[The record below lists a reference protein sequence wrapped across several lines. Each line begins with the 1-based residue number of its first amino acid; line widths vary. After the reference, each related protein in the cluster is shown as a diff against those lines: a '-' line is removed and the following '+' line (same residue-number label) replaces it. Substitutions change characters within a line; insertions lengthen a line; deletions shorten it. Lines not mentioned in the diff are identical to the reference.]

1 MDCGLFIEFPCRE
14 GMTEAEAFAQCFGLV
29 EEAEERGVD
38 SLWLAEYHFSAISVL
53 SSPITIAS
61 AIAARTQRIRIG
73 LAVVLL
79 PLGHPIRFA
88 EDIATLDHISQG
100 RVECGVGRGTFPD
113 THDGFNSPYA
123 ESRERFDEYLEVIL
137 KSWTT
142 ERFSFTGKYYQC
154 DNLYVR
160 PKPVQKPH
168 PPIRIGI
175 TSEVTFPHV
184 GRMGYPIIIN
194 PSRVFSLGE
203 LAPYIQQYRQAWK
216 EAGHAGTPQ
225 VGLRV
230 PLYVAETAERA
241 YDEPKASTMGAV
253 QGLGTRVADSAPRAG
268 TTGDWSAQADRLRH
282 MGYDDWLRDKVVYG
296 TPEAVVDRLQ
306 QLREELDLTQLLYE
320 INYGRQIPFELQL
333 KNLRMIN
340 EHVIPQLT

>member
-1 MDCGLFIEFPCRE
+1 M
-14 GMTEAEAFAQCFGLV
+14 
-29 EEAEERGVD
+29 
-38 SLWLAEYHFSAISVL
+38 
-53 SSPITIAS
+53 
-61 AIAARTQRIRIG
+61 
-73 LAVVLL
+73 
-79 PLGHPIRFA
+79 
-88 EDIATLDHISQG
+88 
-100 RVECGVGRGTFPD
+100 ECGVGRGTVPD

-194 PSRVFSLGE
+194 PSRVFSLAE
-203 LAPYIQQYRQAWK
+203 LGPYIQQYRQAWK
-216 EAGHAGTPQ
+216 EAGHAGAPQ

-241 YDEPKASTMGAV
+241 YDEPKGSTMAAV

-268 TTGDWSAQADRLRH
+268 TTGDWSAQADHLRH
-282 MGYDDWLRDKVVYG
+282 MGYEDWLRDKVVYG
-296 TPEAVVDRLQ
+296 TPEAVVERLQ

-320 INYGRQIPFELQL
+320 INYGRQIPYELQL
-333 KNLRMIN
+333 KNLRLIN